1 MEIWMIVQTTYIPE
15 WFDSLEAGAPFAQQD
30 SNLALV

>member
-1 MEIWMIVQTTYIPE
+1 MIVQKAYIPE
-15 WFDSLEAGAPFAQQD
+15 WFDSLGAGVPFARQN

>member
-1 MEIWMIVQTTYIPE
+1 VLTTYIPE
-15 WFDSLEAGAPFAQQD
+15 WFDSLEAGAPFARQN